1 MATNTGLRVM
11 FQHIL

>member
-11 FQHIL
+11 FQLIL